1 MLEYLIVLDHLTGIL
16 SFHASRPSIFWKF
29 GRLCYKAED
38 SMIIMLMV
46 TTQLQPTVGL
56 DHICDILDLSFFIY
70 SLIIDLFVYFV

>member
-1 MLEYLIVLDHLTGIL
+1 
-16 SFHASRPSIFWKF
+16 
-29 GRLCYKAED
+29 
-38 SMIIMLMV
+38 MIIMLMV